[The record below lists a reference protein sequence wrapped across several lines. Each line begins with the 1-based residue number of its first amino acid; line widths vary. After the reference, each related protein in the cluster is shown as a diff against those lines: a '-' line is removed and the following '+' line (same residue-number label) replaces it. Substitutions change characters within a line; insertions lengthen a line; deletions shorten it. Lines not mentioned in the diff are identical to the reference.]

1 MTCRIAYICGKQ
13 GLPIIP
19 FLRDFTGPDNL
30 MVFASPSAFHE
41 WEGDHDSITPVE
53 SADTLKADMKHFN
66 PDIILVMTYL
76 SRLDVSLS
84 ESSQYGMVNI
94 HPSLLPKYRGG
105 APIFYALKN
114 GEEHIGV
121 TFHFVTEAFDQGDI
135 IHQTPIKVTPQDC
148 ASSVWLKV
156 MKKIVAA
163 LPGVI
168 ENRSQW
174 ASMAMKQNDGFATSI
189 GFPSPE
195 ERSLSNLKCAEENL
209 SIIRACGR
217 ATGAPLSING
227 RTIFVTDASM
237 TRLDGKPDELVMA
250 FVSADN
256 HLVLKVLDGW
266 IQVDAARYDNKAI
279 SSWGFIMEVKDDGA

>member
-13 GLPIIP
+13 GLSIIP
-19 FLRDFTGPDNL
+19 VLRDITGSANL

-41 WEGDHDSITPVE
+41 WQGEHDYIKPVE
-53 SADTLKADMKHFN
+53 SADRLKADMATFN

-84 ESSQYGMVNI
+84 ESSKYGMVNI

-121 TFHFVTEAFDQGDI
+121 TFHVITEEFDQGDI
-135 IHQTPIKVTPQDC
+135 IHQTAIKVTPQDC

-156 MKKIVAA
+156 IRKITAA
-163 LPGVI
+163 LPGII

-174 ASMAMKQNDGFATSI
+174 ASMAVKQDDNLATSV
-189 GFPSPE
+189 GFPTLQ
-195 ERSLSNLKCAEENL
+195 ERSLSLLKSVSDNL

-217 ATGAPLSING
+217 ATGSPLSING
-227 RTIFVTDASM
+227 RTIFVTDASVAQ
-237 TRLDGKPDELVMA
+237 LNASSDEPAAAFISNDKKLVVA
-250 FVSADN
+250 VR
-256 HLVLKVLDGW
+256 DGW
-266 IQVDAARYDNKAI
+266 IQIDAARYDDKAI
-279 SSWGFIMEVKDDGA
+279 STWGLLWK